1 MTATATSGTERWAL
15 TATDTKTV
23 SGTGT
28 LSESGYYHQYVITF
42 GYSVVND
49 VVNAITSGNQIG
61 SYTQFGAATGII
73 NSGATYGAVT
83 PSFDWVDAGTNTV
96 SYTTYTNGAG
106 TERWALLAG
115 TNSYSVSSSTTVSE
129 QNYYHQFKITF
140 GYSVANDASSI
151 ASGLVIGNYYQFG
164 ASYQITST
172 GVGTGVSPSVGT
184 WVDSGAR
191 KVDYQTVT
199 ASSTT
204 ERWALLNSPQN
215 HDVTASGTLA
225 QSNYFH
231 QFEVSALYS
240 TSDGSTPFPVVTL
253 SGTQFGATSTLPLT
267 TTAQF
272 TWFDVGTTWS
282 FNNPIVAGSGNE
294 RWDYTSSNSGT
305 VTSYTVLT
313 PMFYHQYML
322 TLQYSIANSP
332 AGSPTVTDIVA
343 YTSLGVASTATP
355 APSPATSSQVWAD
368 AGTAVTYAS
377 PIVAGSGTER
387 WMVTSSDSGTY
398 IASSSVSSA
407 ATLNPSYYHQYQ
419 VSASYSTSDST
430 TPSASVTLSGTQFGS
445 SAFNLVLTTS
455 TQNPWL
461 DAGSGWSVNNPI
473 SASSTEQWIATSGT
487 SGTISSL
494 TAVAPL
500 YYHQYKVAMSYSVSD
515 GTTPSSPVILSG
527 TQSGDIFFTVTLTTT
542 VQNVWLDA
550 TTSWSV
556 NNPITASIVQQWI
569 ATSGTSGTVS
579 SSTAVAPLYYH
590 QFKVSMNYLTSDLST
605 PSADVVLS
613 GTQSG
618 NPLTVTLTTS
628 AQRAWL
634 DAATAWSVNNP
645 ITASSN
651 EQWIATSGTSGMVSV
666 TLVVAP
672 LYYHQYTVTASYS
685 TSDSSTPYTS
695 VVLSGT
701 QSGNTGF
708 TLTLTTSPQTV
719 WLDATTAW
727 SVNNPITAGTQ
738 RWDASSGTSGTVT
751 STATIAPL
759 YYHQYQLTL
768 QYSIANT
775 PAGSLATTDIV
786 AYTTFGGSATAT
798 PALSPAT
805 SSQVWADAGTPVT
818 YASPI
823 VAISGTE
830 RWMVTSADSG
840 TYTAVASVTAASTV
854 NPTYYHQYKVSAL
867 YSTTDNSTPFSNVVL
882 SGTQFG
888 NTAFTLT
895 LTMTTQPVWLDA
907 GSAWN
912 VNNPINSGNQRWDAT
927 SGTAGTVTGAAT
939 ISPNYYHQFLVVFE
953 YTVSGGASGSS
964 APTAYYT
971 QFGVAQTMTA
981 TTGNSANDWVD
992 AGTAVSYTNPLTG
1005 STTSERWQ
1013 TNLAITSGTSTV
1025 AASVGP
1031 VTSPINPTYY
1041 NQFNEML
1048 SYSLSDR
1055 LHALIYTSLHSQPVR
1070 FTNRAVA
1077 DHNILTILV

>member
-1 MTATATSGTERWAL
+1 MTNQSPTSGTVSAAQTTAYTYYHQYQVSASYSTSDGTTPSASITLSGTQFGNSAYTLTLTTSVQSPWLDAGTSWSVNDPIIAVSGTERWSANGVGTSGTVTGAITIAPVYYHQYQITFGYSVVNGPSIIASNLVVGSYYQFGSSLSITSDGAGGVTPSTATWVDAGAAKVTYVTATATSGTERWAL

-685 TSDSSTPYTS
+685 TSDSLHTIHKCRP
-695 VVLSGT
+695 VG
-701 QSGNTGF
+701 
-708 TLTLTTSPQTV
+708 
-719 WLDATTAW
+719 
-727 SVNNPITAGTQ
+727 NPIWKH
-738 RWDASSGTSGTVT
+738 R
-751 STATIAPL
+751 IHP
-759 YYHQYQLTL
+759 
-768 QYSIANT
+768 N
-775 PAGSLATTDIV
+775 PNN
-786 AYTTFGGSATAT
+786 
-798 PALSPAT
+798 LS
-805 SSQVWADAGTPVT
+805 
-818 YASPI
+818 
-823 VAISGTE
+823 
-830 RWMVTSADSG
+830 
-840 TYTAVASVTAASTV
+840 
-854 NPTYYHQYKVSAL
+854 
-867 YSTTDNSTPFSNVVL
+867 
-882 SGTQFG
+882 
-888 NTAFTLT
+888 
-895 LTMTTQPVWLDA
+895 
-907 GSAWN
+907 
-912 VNNPINSGNQRWDAT
+912 
-927 SGTAGTVTGAAT
+927 
-939 ISPNYYHQFLVVFE
+939 
-953 YTVSGGASGSS
+953 
-964 APTAYYT
+964 
-971 QFGVAQTMTA
+971 
-981 TTGNSANDWVD
+981 
-992 AGTAVSYTNPLTG
+992 
-1005 STTSERWQ
+1005 
-1013 TNLAITSGTSTV
+1013 
-1025 AASVGP
+1025 
-1031 VTSPINPTYY
+1031 
-1041 NQFNEML
+1041 
-1048 SYSLSDR
+1048 
-1055 LHALIYTSLHSQPVR
+1055 
-1070 FTNRAVA
+1070 TNRLARR
-1077 DHNILTILV
+1077 HNRLVSQ